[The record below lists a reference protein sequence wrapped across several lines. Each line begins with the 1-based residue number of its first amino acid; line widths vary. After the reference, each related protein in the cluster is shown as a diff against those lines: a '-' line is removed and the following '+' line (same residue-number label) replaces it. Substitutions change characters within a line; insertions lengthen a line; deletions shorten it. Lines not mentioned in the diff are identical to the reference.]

1 MLKIK
6 MNNKVKLYEKIIE
19 NRFKISIV
27 LIVILTIIGFFMSN
41 LKFYEWIVKTDVT
54 FCLWWNLKLFALL
67 LSSYEL
73 FLLITN
79 YKKGISL
86 IGAIVLSFSGIVQ
99 WNFNN
104 IDSLIIGIIITILI
118 QKFFEY
124 DKKNQKILISISI
137 ILLSSIYVF
146 TFRPYAISFGYIFL
160 ALIVWL
166 ILKNKDNLIKNKFN
180 IGLGIVT
187 IVFSI
192 ICGFIVVKFFDN
204 NNNEYLKIIDS
215 GISPMFSYLYN
226 FLLPFYNFEGREL
239 LGSVITVF
247 PLPMIISLYY
257 LYKKENHI
265 EFLLPMVIVMVFGS
279 VYCMSGFPEII
290 SKVTML
296 SQVLPLRALAGLQIA
311 NLLVMFYFF
320 GNIDEE
326 LFNIKQAMRITI
338 VMACVVI
345 FIGLPSSFAEKKYL
359 YIFACEISLFAFL
372 FLNFTDKK
380 YLKVFLFF
388 LTIFTLIGGI
398 PVNFIV

>member
-1 MLKIK
+1 MIRFIAWLIVCFFSTLGFFFIYYKLSNAVHVYRLKNILLFIFGVLLATFLRYYDLNNLSPISYFLFYPIFFNSLKPQSFKSLIFYCSVIFIYGMFLDLLSMLIVSLLIYLFDLNVSVYWLAFIMTFVVFALMILLGLSKTVK
-6 MNNKVKLYEKIIE
+6 KVTDKLYEMLQKINYPDFI
-19 NRFKISIV
+19 
-27 LIVILTIIGFFMSN
+27 LIV
-41 LKFYEWIVKTDVT
+41 
-54 FCLWWNLKLFALL
+54 FAI
-67 LSSYEL
+67 
-73 FLLITN
+73 FI
-79 YKKGISL
+79 
-86 IGAIVLSFSGIVQ
+86 
-99 WNFNN
+99 
-104 IDSLIIGIIITILI
+104 LIIGIIITILI

-204 NNNEYLKIIDS
+204 NNNEYLKITDS

-320 GNIDEE
+320 GNIQK
-326 LFNIKQAMRITI
+326 IQ
-338 VMACVVI
+338 
-345 FIGLPSSFAEKKYL
+345 
-359 YIFACEISLFAFL
+359 
-372 FLNFTDKK
+372 
-380 YLKVFLFF
+380 
-388 LTIFTLIGGI
+388 
-398 PVNFIV
+398 

>member
-1 MLKIK
+1 

-27 LIVILTIIGFFMSN
+27 SIVILTIIGFFMSD

-166 ILKNKDNLIKNKFN
+166 ILKNKDNIVKNKFN
-180 IGLGIVT
+180 IGLGIIT

-204 NNNEYLKIIDS
+204 NNNEYLK
-215 GISPMFSYLYN
+215 L
-226 FLLPFYNFEGREL
+226 
-239 LGSVITVF
+239 
-247 PLPMIISLYY
+247 
-257 LYKKENHI
+257 
-265 EFLLPMVIVMVFGS
+265 
-279 VYCMSGFPEII
+279 
-290 SKVTML
+290 
-296 SQVLPLRALAGLQIA
+296 
-311 NLLVMFYFF
+311 
-320 GNIDEE
+320 
-326 LFNIKQAMRITI
+326 
-338 VMACVVI
+338 
-345 FIGLPSSFAEKKYL
+345 
-359 YIFACEISLFAFL
+359 
-372 FLNFTDKK
+372 
-380 YLKVFLFF
+380 
-388 LTIFTLIGGI
+388 
-398 PVNFIV
+398 